1 MVYLHTYTDTCYGA
15 GVGMQQQSSA
25 VQRNTI
31 ASSAPA
37 ASAIAQCGHMPI
49 NMLMFVFVAGPSQC
63 FAITVMQPPEGGK
76 TLSTRPAYKG
86 IIRAQLPSMCPL
98 GALFRWLATRFA
110 IEGES
115 LPTPGHP
122 QWQSFLLWPG
132 RAGGWLSC
140 GLSCGLCAAVIPAVS
155 QCCCLLLLPQF
166 LLQLLQLLLL
176 LLLNLS
182 YMLPVVV
189 GRFAR
194 ICSQHQCSCSHFSV
208 VWLCCCCCCSC

>member
-15 GVGMQQQSSA
+15 GVGMHQQGSA
-25 VQRNTI
+25 VHKNTI

-37 ASAIAQCGHMPI
+37 ASAISQCWHMPI
-49 NMLMFVFVAGPSQC
+49 NMLLFVFVAGPSQC

-140 GLSCGLCAAVIPAVS
+140 R
-155 QCCCLLLLPQF
+155 LLLALSTTDTKRDVKALPRGF
-166 LLQLLQLLLL
+166 VD
-176 LLLNLS
+176 S
-182 YMLPVVV
+182 SARKGVLP
-189 GRFAR
+189 A
-194 ICSQHQCSCSHFSV
+194 
-208 VWLCCCCCCSC
+208 